1 MKTFLTVENKR
12 KITKKLEEYILEV
25 LQDEEY
31 LNTFEKCRED
41 AKRVE
46 CFRGEN
52 LTVEHIEDWL
62 RGLPLGVCYMTYNI
76 CIMLCSFVNVSE
88 DDFYKEHLYKENPV
102 DLDNYYWKQ
111 LAKIIFALHDSNIN

>member
-12 KITKKLEEYILEV
+12 KITKKLEEYIREV

-46 CFRGEN
+46 CFHGEL
-52 LTVEHIEDWL
+52 LTVGHIEYWL
-62 RGLPLGVCYMTYNI
+62 RGLPLGTRYVTYNI
-76 CIMLCSFVNVSE
+76 CLMLLSFVNVSE
-88 DDFYKEHLYKENPV
+88 DDFYTKHLYKENPV
-102 DLDNYYWKQ
+102 DLDNYYWKL
-111 LAKIIFALHDSNIN
+111 LARLIFTLK